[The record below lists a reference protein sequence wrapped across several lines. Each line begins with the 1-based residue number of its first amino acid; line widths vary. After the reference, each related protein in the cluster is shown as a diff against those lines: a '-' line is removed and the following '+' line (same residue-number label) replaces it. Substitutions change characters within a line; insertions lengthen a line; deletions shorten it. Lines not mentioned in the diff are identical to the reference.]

1 MEKEKNPYMI
11 SIVGEQK
18 VEGQDDRIEV
28 ITEGKYMMKNGHFL
42 INYKEYDEDLP
53 DKFLN
58 NLVKVENET
67 VTISRKGPLSSQLI
81 LEKGKR
87 HQCMY
92 QTIAGTLSIGVFT
105 KTLNNNLNENGGS
118 LEVIYTLDFNSD
130 LVSENRFKID
140 IEKMK
145 EVENNEHIC

>member
-1 MEKEKNPYMI
+1 MI
-11 SIVGEQK
+11 SIVGEQN

-53 DKFLN
+53 DKFFN

-81 LEKGKR
+81 LEKGK
-87 HQCMY
+87 
-92 QTIAGTLSIGVFT
+92 
-105 KTLNNNLNENGGS
+105 KTSVYVPNHCGHA
-118 LEVIYTLDFNSD
+118 FNRC
-130 LVSENRFKID
+130 VYKNSEQQS
-140 IEKMK
+140 
-145 EVENNEHIC
+145 

>member
-1 MEKEKNPYMI
+1 MEKDKNPYMI

-18 VEGQDDRIEV
+18 VEGQDDHIEV

-53 DKFLN
+53 DKFFN

-140 IEKMK
+140 IEKKK
-145 EVENNEHIC
+145 EVENNEHLC

>member
-18 VEGQDDRIEV
+18 VEGQDDCIEV

-140 IEKMK
+140 IEKKK
-145 EVENNEHIC
+145 EVENNEHLC

>member
-28 ITEGKYMMKNGHFL
+28 ITEGKYMMKNGRFL

-118 LEVIYTLDFNSD
+118 LEVIYTLDFNTD
-130 LVSENRFKID
+130 LVSENRFRID
-140 IEKMK
+140 IEKKK
-145 EVENNEHIC
+145 EVENNEHLC

>member
-28 ITEGKYMMKNGHFL
+28 ITEGKYMMKNGYFL

-140 IEKMK
+140 IEKKK
-145 EVENNEHIC
+145 EVENNEHLC

>member
-1 MEKEKNPYMI
+1 METEKNPYMI

-18 VEGQDDRIEV
+18 VEGQDDRSEV

-140 IEKMK
+140 IEKKK
-145 EVENNEHIC
+145 EVENNEHLC

>member
-28 ITEGKYMMKNGHFL
+28 ITEGKYMMKNGRFL

-67 VTISRKGPLSSQLI
+67 VTISRKCPLSSQLI

-140 IEKMK
+140 IEKKK
-145 EVENNEHIC
+145 EVENNEHLC

>member
-28 ITEGKYMMKNGHFL
+28 ITEGKQMMKNGHFL

-140 IEKMK
+140 IEKKK
-145 EVENNEHIC
+145 EVENNEHLC

>member
-1 MEKEKNPYMI
+1 MI

-81 LEKGKR
+81 LEKAKDISVCTKPLRARFQSVCLQKR
-87 HQCMY
+87 
-92 QTIAGTLSIGVFT
+92 
-105 KTLNNNLNENGGS
+105 
-118 LEVIYTLDFNSD
+118 
-130 LVSENRFKID
+130 
-140 IEKMK
+140 
-145 EVENNEHIC
+145 

>member
-1 MEKEKNPYMI
+1 MEKEKNPYII

-28 ITEGKYMMKNGHFL
+28 ITEGKYMMKSGHFL

-53 DKFLN
+53 DKFFN

-140 IEKMK
+140 IEKKK
-145 EVENNEHIC
+145 EVENNEHLC

>member
-1 MEKEKNPYMI
+1 MEKDKNPYMI
-11 SIVGEQK
+11 SIVGEQR
-18 VEGQDDRIEV
+18 VDGQDDRIEV
-28 ITEGKYMMKNGHFL
+28 LTEGKSMMKNGHFF

-53 DKFLN
+53 DKFFN
-58 NLVKVENET
+58 NLVKVEDET

-140 IEKMK
+140 IEKKK

>member
-28 ITEGKYMMKNGHFL
+28 ITEGKYMMKNGRFL

-140 IEKMK
+140 IEKKK
-145 EVENNEHIC
+145 EVENNE

>member
-58 NLVKVENET
+58 NMVKVET
-67 VTISRKGPLSSQLI
+67 KPL
-81 LEKGKR
+81 
-87 HQCMY
+87 
-92 QTIAGTLSIGVFT
+92 
-105 KTLNNNLNENGGS
+105 
-118 LEVIYTLDFNSD
+118 
-130 LVSENRFKID
+130 RFHAKD
-140 IEKMK
+140 R
-145 EVENNEHIC
+145 

>member
-1 MEKEKNPYMI
+1 MEKDKNPYMI
-11 SIVGEQK
+11 SIVGEQR
-18 VEGQDDRIEV
+18 VDGQDDRIEV
-28 ITEGKYMMKNGHFL
+28 LTEGKYMMKSGHFL

-53 DKFLN
+53 DKFFN
-58 NLVKVENET
+58 NLIKVEDET

-92 QTIAGTLSIGVFT
+92 QTVAGTLSIGVFT
-105 KTLNNNLNENGGS
+105 KTLNNNLNKNGGS

-140 IEKMK
+140 IEKKK
-145 EVENNEHIC
+145 EVENNEHLC

>member
-28 ITEGKYMMKNGHFL
+28 ITEGKSMMKNGHFL

-140 IEKMK
+140 IEKKK
-145 EVENNEHIC
+145 EVENNEHLC

>member
-28 ITEGKYMMKNGHFL
+28 ITEGKYMMKHGHFL

-140 IEKMK
+140 IEKKK
-145 EVENNEHIC
+145 EVENNEHLC

>member
-28 ITEGKYMMKNGHFL
+28 ITEGKYMMKNCHFL

-140 IEKMK
+140 IEKKK
-145 EVENNEHIC
+145 EVENNEHLC

>member
-28 ITEGKYMMKNGHFL
+28 ITEGKYMMKNGNFL

-53 DKFLN
+53 DKFFN

-140 IEKMK
+140 IEKKK
-145 EVENNEHIC
+145 EVENNEHLC

>member
-28 ITEGKYMMKNGHFL
+28 ITEGKYMMKIGHFL

-140 IEKMK
+140 IEKKK
-145 EVENNEHIC
+145 EVENNEHLC

>member
-28 ITEGKYMMKNGHFL
+28 ITEGKYMMKNVHVL

-140 IEKMK
+140 IEKKK
-145 EVENNEHIC
+145 EVENNEHLC

>member
-92 QTIAGTLSIGVFT
+92 QTIAGTLSIC
-105 KTLNNNLNENGGS
+105 LL
-118 LEVIYTLDFNSD
+118 YTSD
-130 LVSENRFKID
+130 AADE
-140 IEKMK
+140 
-145 EVENNEHIC
+145 

>member
-1 MEKEKNPYMI
+1 MI

-28 ITEGKYMMKNGHFL
+28 ITEGKYMMKNGRFL

-130 LVSENRFKID
+130 LVSENRFRID
-140 IEKMK
+140 IEKKK
-145 EVENNEHIC
+145 EVENNEHLCWSSRQA

>member
-18 VEGQDDRIEV
+18 VEGQDDLIEV

-130 LVSENRFKID
+130 LVSENRFRID
-140 IEKMK
+140 IEKKK
-145 EVENNEHIC
+145 EVENNEHLC

>member
-28 ITEGKYMMKNGHFL
+28 ITEGKYMMKNSHFL

-140 IEKMK
+140 IEKKK
-145 EVENNEHIC
+145 EVENNEHLC

>member
-67 VTISRKGPLSSQLI
+67 VTISRKGPLNLKKAKDISVCTKPLRARFQSVCLQ
-81 LEKGKR
+81 KR
-87 HQCMY
+87 
-92 QTIAGTLSIGVFT
+92 
-105 KTLNNNLNENGGS
+105 
-118 LEVIYTLDFNSD
+118 
-130 LVSENRFKID
+130 
-140 IEKMK
+140 
-145 EVENNEHIC
+145 

>member
-1 MEKEKNPYMI
+1 
-11 SIVGEQK
+11 
-18 VEGQDDRIEV
+18 
-28 ITEGKYMMKNGHFL
+28 MMKNGHFL

-105 KTLNNNLNENGGS
+105 KTLNNNLNKNGGS

-140 IEKMK
+140 IEKKK
-145 EVENNEHIC
+145 EVENNEHLC

>member
-28 ITEGKYMMKNGHFL
+28 ITSRLDRKKNGHFF

-53 DKFLN
+53 DKFFN
-58 NLVKVENET
+58 NLVKVEDET

-140 IEKMK
+140 IEKKK
-145 EVENNEHIC
+145 EVENNEHLC

>member
-18 VEGQDDRIEV
+18 VEVQDDRIEV
-28 ITEGKYMMKNGHFL
+28 ITESKYMMKNGHFL

-58 NLVKVENET
+58 NMVKVENET

-130 LVSENRFKID
+130 LVSENRFRID
-140 IEKMK
+140 IEKKK
-145 EVENNEHIC
+145 EVENNEHLC

>member
-1 MEKEKNPYMI
+1 MI

-28 ITEGKYMMKNGHFL
+28 INEGKYMMKNGHFL

-53 DKFLN
+53 DKFFN

-92 QTIAGTLSIGVFT
+92 QTIEGTLSIGVFT

-140 IEKMK
+140 IEKKK
-145 EVENNEHIC
+145 EVENNEHLC

>member
-1 MEKEKNPYMI
+1 MNKDKNPYMI

-18 VEGQDDRIEV
+18 VDNQDDRIEV
-28 ITEGKYMMKNGHFL
+28 LTEGKYMVKNDHQL
-42 INYKEYDEDLP
+42 IFYKEYQENLP
-53 DKFLN
+53 DKFFN
-58 NLVKVENET
+58 NVIRVENEK
-67 VTISRKGPLSSQLI
+67 VTITRRGETSSQLL

-92 QTIAGTLSIGVFT
+92 QTVAGTLSIGVFT

-118 LEVIYTLDFNSD
+118 LEVVYTLDFNSD

-140 IEKMK
+140 IEKK
-145 EVENNEHIC
+145 KGAENNEHLC

>member
-28 ITEGKYMMKNGHFL
+28 ITEGKYMMKNGRFL

-130 LVSENRFKID
+130 LVSENRFRID
-140 IEKMK
+140 IEKKK
-145 EVENNEHIC
+145 EVENNEHLC

>member
-28 ITEGKYMMKNGHFL
+28 ITEGKYMMKNGRFL

-140 IEKMK
+140 IEKKK
-145 EVENNEHIC
+145 EVENNEHLC

>member
-18 VEGQDDRIEV
+18 VEGQDDHIEV

-53 DKFLN
+53 DKFFN

-140 IEKMK
+140 IEKKK
-145 EVENNEHIC
+145 EVENNEHLC

>member
-28 ITEGKYMMKNGHFL
+28 ITEGKYMMKKGHFL

-53 DKFLN
+53 DKFFN

-140 IEKMK
+140 IEKKK
-145 EVENNEHIC
+145 EVENNEHLC

>member
-18 VEGQDDRIEV
+18 VEGQDDSIEV

-140 IEKMK
+140 IEKKK
-145 EVENNEHIC
+145 EVENNEHLC